1 MDRTGTFVSESRNRS
16 GPEPIE
22 PAPQHAIRY
31 VKAEGSR
38 SRAFC
43 VCGFSKKRSTPW
55 IARQAVEAHIEQS
68 QASQA
73 S

>member
-1 MDRTGTFVSESRNRS
+1 MDRTGTFVELSRNRS
-16 GPEPIE
+16 GPEPTAAE
-22 PAPQHAIRY
+22 TQHALRY

-43 VCGFSKKRSTPW
+43 ICGWSKKRATPW

-68 QASQA
+68 QAS
-73 S
+73 